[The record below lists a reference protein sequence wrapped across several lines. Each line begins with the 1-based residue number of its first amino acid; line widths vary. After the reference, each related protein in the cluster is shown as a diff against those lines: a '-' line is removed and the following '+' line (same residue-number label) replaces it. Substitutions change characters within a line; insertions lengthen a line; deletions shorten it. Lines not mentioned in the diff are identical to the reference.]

1 MASREHPVTPHKEA
15 YPLERRREDMKKII
29 EKASREGW
37 LTFVRPEFV
46 AITYGIS
53 AASVEAEMMKHLQEG
68 CDK

>member
-1 MASREHPVTPHKEA
+1 
-15 YPLERRREDMKKII
+15 MKKVI